1 APRRAAALPAEHF
14 GSALALGLRHARN
27 NPHLVATLIRTAAFF
42 TFASAYWALLPV
54 LTRTQVSG
62 GPALYGTLLGA
73 IGAGA
78 IVGAFALP
86 ELKRRWGADRLMT
99 YCALGTVCAT
109 VLFALAHEG
118 ATALAASLLA
128 GVCWIGAVSTL
139 TLSAQVA
146 LPEWVRGRGLAI
158 FV

>member
-1 APRRAAALPAEHF
+1 NSLGINISRAIGPAIGGFLVGAFGFGPPFWIDALSNAGVIGALIWWQPAPRRAAALPAEHF

-109 VLFALAHEG
+109 
-118 ATALAASLLA
+118 
-128 GVCWIGAVSTL
+128 
-139 TLSAQVA
+139 
-146 LPEWVRGRGLAI
+146 
-158 FV
+158 